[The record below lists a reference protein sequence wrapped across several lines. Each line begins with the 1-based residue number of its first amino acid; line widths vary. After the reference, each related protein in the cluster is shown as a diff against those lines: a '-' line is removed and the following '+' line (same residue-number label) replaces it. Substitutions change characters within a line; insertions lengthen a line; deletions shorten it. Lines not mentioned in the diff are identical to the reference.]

1 MKCAVGDLVS
11 NFTIIKDGVDL
22 KKRFHNVFDNHPLTY
37 HWSEGIKK
45 MIALKLFDEV
55 MKDSSK

>member
-1 MKCAVGDLVS
+1 MKYAVGDLVS

-37 HWSEGIKK
+37 HWSDGVKK
-45 MIALKLFDEV
+45 MISLKLLDEV
-55 MKDSSK
+55 MKDTA